1 MLDRFVD
8 VGLQFLGYFRLARVV
23 EAYERGVV
31 LRWGKFHREIGPGFH
46 LLIPLGVDQVYTDN
60 VVPSTLNLGPQSLT
74 TKEGKFVV
82 LSAIVTWSIECVT
95 TVLLEVEGADGVL
108 TDTAYGTIS
117 QAVAEATWD
126 EVRSAKFALHVTKLV
141 RKECKKWGIKIIRVR
156 FSDKTACRSIRLWQ
170 EQA

>member
-8 VGLQFLGYFRLARVV
+8 VCLQFLSYFRVAQVV

-31 LRWGKFHREIGPGFH
+31 LRLGKLHREIGPGLH
-46 LLIPLGVDQVYTDN
+46 PLIPLGVDKVYTDN
-60 VVPSTLNLGPQSLT
+60 VVPTTMNMGPQSLT
-74 TKEGKFVV
+74 TKDGKFVV
-82 LSAIVTWSIECVT
+82 LSAIVTWEIECVT
-95 TVLLEVEGADGVL
+95 TVLLAVEGADGVL

-117 QAVAEATWD
+117 QAVAEAHWED
-126 EVRSAKFALHVTKLV
+126 IRGAAFALHVTKLV